1 MTGGWVAGDSIFPAQ
16 TARAVTAKIQSG
28 ECTARQITEK
38 VLDHIR
44 STDKEINAY
53 ITIDEEGAL
62 NQADAVD
69 KKVASGQELG
79 ALAGI
84 PLGIKDVLCT
94 KGVRTTCASKI
105 LENFIPPYDA
115 TVISRLREADA
126 ILLGKLNMDE
136 FAMGSSNEN
145 SYFGT
150 VKNPHDITR
159 VAGGSS
165 GGSAASVAAEEAF
178 MSLGS
183 DTGGS
188 IRQPASF
195 CGTVGLKPTY
205 GRVSRYGLIAYASSL
220 DQVGPITRTVKDAAL
235 LLQVIS
241 GHDPSDS
248 TSANVSVPDYSVN
261 LDRGVDGL
269 TVGIPKE
276 YFAEGLQ
283 EDVRQAVMA
292 GVAVLEKNGA
302 TVKEVSIPTAGHAA
316 YSIAAYYI
324 IATAEASSNL
334 SRFDGVKYGHRAQAS
349 SLIEMYTKSRSE
361 GFGAEVKKR
370 IMLGTYALSAGYYDA
385 YYRKAQQVRTLIKQ
399 DFDNAFSTC
408 DVLASPVSPTP
419 AFKIGEKTDDPLQMY
434 LSDIYTVSVNLGGIP
449 GISVPCGTSADGL
462 PIGLQLLGNTF
473 TEHTLLQ
480 VANVIER
487 EQAS

>member
-1 MTGGWVAGDSIFPAQ
+1 VTGGWVAGDSIFPAQ
-16 TARAVTAKIQSG
+16 TAKAITAKIQSG
-28 ECTARQITEK
+28 EYTARQITEK

-53 ITIDEEGAL
+53 ITIDDEGAL

-69 KKVASGQELG
+69 KKVASGQTLG

-105 LENFIPPYDA
+105 LKNFIPPYDA
-115 TVISRLREADA
+115 TVISHLRNADA

-150 VKNPHDITR
+150 VKNPHDTTR

-165 GGSAASVAAEEAF
+165 GGSAASVAANEAF

-220 DQVGPITRTVKDAAL
+220 DQVGPITRTVEDAAL

-241 GHDPSDS
+241 GYDPSDS
-248 TSANVSVPDYSVN
+248 TSANVPVPDYTSN
-261 LDRGVDGL
+261 LDKGVDGL

-276 YFAEGLQ
+276 YFAEGLE

-292 GVAVLEKNGA
+292 GVAMLEKNGA
-302 TVKEVSIPTAGHAA
+302 TIKEVSIPTAGHAA

-334 SRFDGVKYGHRAQAS
+334 SRFDGVKYGHRAKAS
-349 SLIEMYTKSRSE
+349 NLIEMYTKTRSE

-408 DVLASPVSPTP
+408 DILASPVSPTP

-480 VANVIER
+480 AAHVIER